1 VVNWRRSTPSAE
13 PAGHAESPP
22 VFLATVDSLPQPYEI
37 VGLVHACER
46 AAAGY
51 SPMGILLDVLANQA
65 AGMGADGVIGIR
77 MSEVS
82 VPGMSRE
89 RFLGRVTDHH
99 GGIVTATALGTAV
112 RLLGSANPGRPA
124 TRARAHAR

>member
-1 VVNWRRSTPSAE
+1 
-13 PAGHAESPP
+13 

-37 VGLVHACER
+37 VGMVHASER
-46 AAAGY
+46 VAAGY
-51 SPMGILLDVLANQA
+51 SPMGILLDVLADQA

-89 RFLGRVTDHH
+89 RFLGRVTDHY
-99 GGIVTATALGTAV
+99 GGVITATALGTAV
-112 RLLGSANPGRPA
+112 RLLGTASPGRPT
-124 TRARAHAR
+124 TRARAHAG

>member
-1 VVNWRRSTPSAE
+1 MGWRHPTRNAQ
-13 PAGHAESPP
+13 PASQPDRPP

-46 AAAGY
+46 VAAGY
-51 SPMGILLDVLANQA
+51 SPMSILLDVLADQA

-77 MSEVS
+77 VSEVA
-82 VPGMSRE
+82 VHGMSRE
-89 RFLGRVTDHH
+89 RFLGRVTDHY

-112 RLLGSANPGRPA
+112 RLLASANSGQPT